1 MSLPS
6 RITIELPLLTEL
18 AGQGGSS
25 TPDIMYQRLGK
36 HFHLTADDL
45 EITTNDGKEPVF
57 FNTVRQARRTLVEKK
72 EIDNSIHGLWR
83 LTTKGYNRI
92 GQTL

>member
-6 RITIELPLLTEL
+6 RTIVELPLLNEL
-18 AGQGGSS
+18 VKQGGSA
-25 TPDIMYQRLGK
+25 TPDTMYQKLAQ
-36 HFHLTADDL
+36 HFHLAATDL

-72 EIDNSIHGLWR
+72 EIDNSTHGVWR

-92 GQTL
+92 GQTP